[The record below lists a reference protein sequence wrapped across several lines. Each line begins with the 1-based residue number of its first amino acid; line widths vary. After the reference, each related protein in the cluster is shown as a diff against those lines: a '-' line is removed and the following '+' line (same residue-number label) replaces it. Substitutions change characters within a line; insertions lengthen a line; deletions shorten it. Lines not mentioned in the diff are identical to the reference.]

1 VPAHLAGLRAGERVS
16 AIQAQVTGAI
26 SAVLGREISADE
38 PLMDAGL
45 DSLGMAEVSS
55 AIVAAVGV
63 QLPSTVTFDYPSV
76 AEISAFVDSQ
86 LFPAPA
92 LLAGVPAAQRLSAIQ
107 QQVGG
112 AIATVLGRDLDP
124 DEPLMDAGLDS
135 LGMAEAS
142 SAIAS
147 AVGVQLPATLS
158 FDYPTLG
165 AISLYIHDE
174 LFHGASS
181 SSRHSAAA
189 VFGGATALSAQPA
202 TLGSGAERRTAIV
215 GMGMRLPKTVSDCQA
230 LWEMVVTGGD
240 AITKVPLERW
250 DVDLHTASGLVH
262 RRRDAE
268 TEHYSR
274 HGSFVEGLDM
284 FDNAFFG
291 VTASDAAEM
300 DPQQRVLIQ
309 VCAEAM
315 YLGGMEKASMRNSN
329 TAVIIGIWCAHVLC
343 PLVRTPSAN
352 QLGFTPTRTCVLP
365 PSLTHASPPD
375 IMRAA
380 ITTSTLCCA
389 HKRWS

>member
-1 VPAHLAGLRAGERVS
+1 
-16 AIQAQVTGAI
+16 
-26 SAVLGREISADE
+26 
-38 PLMDAGL
+38 
-45 DSLGMAEVSS
+45 
-55 AIVAAVGV
+55 
-63 QLPSTVTFDYPSV
+63 
-76 AEISAFVDSQ
+76 
-86 LFPAPA
+86 
-92 LLAGVPAAQRLSAIQ
+92 
-107 QQVGG
+107 
-112 AIATVLGRDLDP
+112 
-124 DEPLMDAGLDS
+124 
-135 LGMAEAS
+135 
-142 SAIAS
+142 
-147 AVGVQLPATLS
+147 
-158 FDYPTLG
+158 
-165 AISLYIHDE
+165 
-174 LFHGASS
+174 
-181 SSRHSAAA
+181 